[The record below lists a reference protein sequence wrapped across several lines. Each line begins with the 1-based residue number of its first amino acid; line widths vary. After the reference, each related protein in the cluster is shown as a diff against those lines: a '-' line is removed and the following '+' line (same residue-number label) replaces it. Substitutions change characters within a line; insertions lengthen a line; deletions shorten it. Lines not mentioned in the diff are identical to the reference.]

1 MSLLPG
7 KAVCAISSAT
17 DRTRQRRRVY
27 NTMKDDKWIDISLTL
42 KSNMLHWPGDPPVS
56 IERVREMDK
65 DDTVNLSKITMG
77 SHSGTHVDA
86 PVHFIK
92 GAKGVDRLLFDTL
105 IGPARII
112 EIADTDTIKEK
123 ELAGHRIKKGERIL
137 LRTRNSI
144 EKILYRDTFSEDFVY
159 MEKGAAEFLVSRS
172 IKTLGVDY
180 LSVGGYKK
188 NGPDVHRTLLSAGI
202 LVIEGL
208 DLTGV
213 LPGNY
218 DMICLPMKILDSD
231 GAPARVILNAT
242 KIFGKDK

>member
-1 MSLLPG
+1 MN
-7 KAVCAISSAT
+7 
-17 DRTRQRRRVY
+17 D
-27 NTMKDDKWIDISLTL
+27 NKWIDISLTL
-42 KSNMLHWPGDPPVS
+42 KSNMMHWPGDPPVS

-65 DDTVNLSKITMG
+65 GDTVNLSKITMG
-77 SHSGTHVDA
+77 VHSGTHVDA

-92 GAKGVDRLLFDTL
+92 GAKGVDRLLFDLL

-112 EIADTDTIKEK
+112 EIADTDTIQKK
-123 ELAGHRIKKGERIL
+123 ELTGHRIKKGERIL

-144 EKILYRDTFSEDFVY
+144 KKILYRDTFSEDFVY
-159 MEKGAAEFLVSRS
+159 MEKDAAEFLVSRG

-180 LSVGGYKK
+180 LSVGGYEK

-218 DMICLPMKILDSD
+218 DMICLPIKILDSD
-231 GAPARVILNAT
+231 GAPARAILKAT